1 VIVLA
6 SAYVI
11 GVVVD
16 RLADSL
22 IGSVGGLWSDRR
34 RAERGW
40 PKEAEKR
47 LRVLAAGGSLAAFL
61 EYQRSRLRVARG
73 TLLMTIVA
81 LPAATGYLVPS
92 SVPLWDAV
100 LVLVLLGAF
109 SLASTFA
116 AVRIHHAYVKRLDD
130 AYKLVEKLEAV
141 CR

>member
-47 LRVLAAGGSLAAFL
+47 LRVLAAGGSSPRSSSTSAAGCGW
-61 EYQRSRLRVARG
+61 RAAR
-73 TLLMTIVA
+73 
-81 LPAATGYLVPS
+81 
-92 SVPLWDAV
+92 
-100 LVLVLLGAF
+100 
-109 SLASTFA
+109 
-116 AVRIHHAYVKRLDD
+116 
-130 AYKLVEKLEAV
+130 
-141 CR
+141 C